1 MFHSKGSRILVFN
14 TFQVVEEILD
24 KSWNFIKIHNLT
36 HAFDDIERKGPS
48 KNMDTR
54 IGEHG
59 HVQLHKDFAATN
71 CRNELSQV
79 LAMDEYRS
87 ALTVIRDRSSECA
100 P

>member
-1 MFHSKGSRILVFN
+1 MQVIEPILN
-14 TFQVVEEILD
+14 
-24 KSWNFIKIHNLT
+24 KSWKFIKMHNLI

-71 CRNELSQV
+71 CRNEVTQV

-87 ALTVIRDRSSECA
+87 ALNAIRDRSGKCA
-100 P
+100 S